1 VRVSHHPLCARLA
14 RQITAFPQLRARFGL
29 PFPVCDLGNA
39 GTVIALMAF
48 ARHKGVNLSVLGI
61 GVDFLQVRRAPTPG
75 SPPWAVRSCRMHWD
89 GSFACSQDAVGPL
102 DAAHVLRER
111 GPPSAL
117 FCPSPLP
124 HPPMQVVSVFSSFGF
139 QWPVQLNKLFA
150 ASSMSTFN
158 EQLMAPECSIGSW
171 SFELKC
177 VRVRTGAPPCKDLVW
192 LWMATS
198 SVPLLLPRVRGWRC
212 TDGT

>member
-1 VRVSHHPLCARLA
+1 MRGSRHSLCARLA
-14 RQITAFPQLRARFGL
+14 RQITAFPQLRARSGL
-29 PFPVCDLGNA
+29 PCPVCDLGNA
-39 GTVIALMAF
+39 GTVIGLMAF

-61 GVDFLQVRRAPTPG
+61 GVDFLQVRRAPAPG
-75 SPPWAVRSCRMHWD
+75 SPPRAVRSCQVHWD
-89 GSFACSQDAVGPL
+89 GSFGCSQDVDVPL

-111 GPPSAL
+111 GPSSAL
-117 FCPSPLP
+117 SCRLPLP
-124 HPPMQVVSVFSSFGF
+124 PPVQVVSVFSSFGF

-177 VRVRTGAPPCKDLVW
+177 VPCKDLV
-192 LWMATS
+192 
-198 SVPLLLPRVRGWRC
+198 
-212 TDGT
+212 